1 MNDINHY
8 VTHIHYS
15 KRVLA
20 RRVIARSKVMNDD
33 DDDDDADGL
42 FMSPEENTIA

>member
-1 MNDINHY
+1 
-8 VTHIHYS
+8 
-15 KRVLA
+15 VLA

-33 DDDDDADGL
+33 DDDDADGL